1 MTTRT
6 LIAAAALT
14 FAAAGSAFAQEATAG
29 SSAFVVESSTSRS
42 VVMAEAQRA
51 VAQGRLH
58 ESAQIEQAFGIDG
71 MLSRQAVREA
81 TIQALKRGSVASLNA
96 EAHSF
101 G

>member
-14 FAAAGSAFAQEATAG
+14 FAAAGSAFAQEATVG
-29 SSAFVVESSTSRS
+29 SNAFVVESSTARS

-51 VAQGRLH
+51 VAQGQLH
-58 ESAQIEQAFGIDG
+58 ESAQIEQAFDIDG
-71 MLSRQAVREA
+71 MLSRQAVRE
-81 TIQALKRGSVASLNA
+81 TTLKAIRSGNLAPLNA
-96 EAHSF
+96 EAYTF